1 MKVIHILTIA
11 LICNLFVNVSAWAAS
26 DWSSYSQITVVNSVN
41 EVAGAS
47 NGVYIYV
54 ASGSYYNDNCT
65 STPSSY
71 FLPDEA
77 YTTANSKYKTELAQI
92 MAAYMNQRP
101 VSFYVKGCLG
111 TSSALV
117 GAVSI
122 N

>member
-1 MKVIHILTIA
+1 MKLANA
-11 LICNLFVNVSAWAAS
+11 LAVALLLNLFSHSVAWATP
-26 DWSSYSQITVVNSVN
+26 DWSGYSQITVVNSVN

-54 ASGSYYNDNCT
+54 ASGSYYNDNCA

-77 YTTANSKYKTELAQI
+77 YTPSNSKYKTELAQI

-111 TSSALV
+111 TSAALV